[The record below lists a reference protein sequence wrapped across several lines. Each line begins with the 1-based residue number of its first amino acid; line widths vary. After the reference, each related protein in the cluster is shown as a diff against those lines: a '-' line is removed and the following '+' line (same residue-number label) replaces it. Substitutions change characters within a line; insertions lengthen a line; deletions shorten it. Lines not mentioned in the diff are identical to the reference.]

1 MLDRSIRSMDA
12 GLSYSFTPF
21 LEKTKLRTARK
32 AVQEHGIG
40 ISTFKDT
47 PTSYTHNMVEKAI
60 RCKIQ
65 AWVALHR
72 SSINCKIYFPFV

>member
-1 MLDRSIRSMDA
+1 MLDRSICSMDA
-12 GLSYSFTPF
+12 GLFYFLTPF
-21 LEKTKLRTARK
+21 LEKTKLHTAAE

-47 PTSYTHNMVEKAI
+47 PTSCTHNMVEKAI

-72 SSINCKIYFPFV
+72 SSIKCNIYFRFV